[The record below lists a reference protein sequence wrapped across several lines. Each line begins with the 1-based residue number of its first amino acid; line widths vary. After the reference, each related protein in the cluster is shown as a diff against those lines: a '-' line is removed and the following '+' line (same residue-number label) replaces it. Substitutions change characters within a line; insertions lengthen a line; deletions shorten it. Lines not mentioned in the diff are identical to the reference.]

1 MIDCP
6 SSSSKSLYA
15 TQTVLC
21 VGGGPSPIMPLM
33 CTGGSAWGQTPMIL
47 QQLLCLAHKPLATVS
62 HIISRA
68 SFSKRCRPV
77 FDAIGLCMQGKLTQG
92 ECKATEA
99 AWTACAQE
107 WQQHNAMRRQR
118 VQHNPRVVAS
128 TPGCLG
134 CAHSCCCC
142 LLVVPCPYHSCHSVL
157 DVPRNPHQTTS
168 KLDNNP
174 SF

>member
-33 CTGGSAWGQTPMIL
+33 CAGGSASGRTPMIL
-47 QQLLCLAHKPLATVS
+47 QQLLCLAHNTLATVS

-118 VQHNPRVVAS
+118 VHNNPRVVAQFS
-128 TPGCLG
+128 RRPLPWVCPLM
-134 CAHSCCCC
+134 
-142 LLVVPCPYHSCHSVL
+142 LLLPAGGSLSVPQLSQRARRASKP
-157 DVPRNPHQTTS
+157 TS
-168 KLDNNP
+168 DD
-174 SF
+174 